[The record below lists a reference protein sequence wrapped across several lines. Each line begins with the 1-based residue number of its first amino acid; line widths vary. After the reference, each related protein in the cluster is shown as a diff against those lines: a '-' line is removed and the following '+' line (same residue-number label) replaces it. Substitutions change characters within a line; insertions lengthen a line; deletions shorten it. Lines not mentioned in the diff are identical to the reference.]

1 MTREEAIEVIE
12 QDIPCEHDTDLI
24 EALEMAIKALEQEP
38 CDDVIDREYLF
49 KILDDF
55 CGHDRTA
62 TITLD
67 TLADLVYDMPPVT
80 QKPIECDDVVSRQD
94 ALNAVTFSEVRWQ
107 AIERIKQ
114 LPSVRPQE
122 QTGKCRTCKYGEI
135 YNDLWCKCHDPLL
148 DGVMVKMT
156 DQCRAEEIIDLNR
169 KYREERSDK
178 E

>member
-38 CDDVIDREYLF
+38 CDDVVSREAVKELT
-49 KILDDF
+49 KSGIS
-55 CGHDRTA
+55 T
-62 TITLD
+62 D
-67 TLADLVYDMPPVT
+67 TYEDIELVCKWVDEMPPV
-80 QKPIECDDVVSRQD
+80 
-94 ALNAVTFSEVRWQ
+94 
-107 AIERIKQ
+107 
-114 LPSVRPQE
+114 RPLE

-169 KYREERSDK
+169 KYKAESEG